1 MERQNQLIDNLRC
14 MCGNNVDDWP
24 EMVPYLQFSH
34 NTSRNATTGQSPQ
47 QLVSGNPA
55 RRPEQVIVREATCGD
70 ADYNIPDLS
79 NAAVAQKLVR
89 EKTRRILEA
98 TQAARR
104 RMAAA
109 QESRNIKYS
118 SRGVGFRVGDLAR
131 LKISPAEWRLGG
143 GNKISPYL
151 SRRHRVVKV
160 LRGGWSFQVIPD
172 DEPTGRMKVRHCYEL
187 ERAPTKYYSW
197 EAPYAEERHPINDSK
212 EARPPLRHTM
222 RERRPPKRLQ
232 VNPKQA
238 TYEDVEEEYW
248 DDDTGELDEDVDC
261 NDFDC

>member
-1 MERQNQLIDNLRC
+1 

-70 ADYNIPDLS
+70 GDYNFPDLS

-104 RMAAA
+104 RVAAA

-118 SRGVGFRVGDLAR
+118 SRGVGFRVGDLVR
-131 LKISPAEWRLGG
+131 LKISPAEHRLRGG
-143 GNKISPYL
+143 KKISPYL
-151 SRRHRVVKV
+151 SRRHCVVKV
-160 LRGGWSFQVIPD
+160 LRGRFYQVIPD
-172 DEPTGRMKVRHCYEL
+172 NEPKGRVKVRHYDEL

-197 EAPYAEERHPINDSK
+197 EAPYAEERHPINDSN
-212 EARPPLRHTM
+212 EATPPLRRST
-222 RERRPPKRLQ
+222 RERRPPKRLE
-232 VNPKQA
+232 VDPKQA
-238 TYEDVEEEYW
+238 AYEDVQK
-248 DDDTGELDEDVDC
+248 DTGTTIRM
-261 NDFDC
+261 N